1 MITCKPVIVT
11 LFNYTFFLYTC
22 MQGVSKKTRPLEIK
36 LLLEFEAILNSQEHK
51 ILTPV
56 LNNNID

>member
-1 MITCKPVIVT
+1 
-11 LFNYTFFLYTC
+11 